1 MSLPPPSYES
11 FDVLI
16 PDYSFE
22 PRAGEERLEYQ
33 RARQPPV
40 QGEDVR
46 PTGVFVNQKD
56 GVTVVLNYQ
65 QDKSTTPVFGRRSNV
80 EGTLLIDAPESVSK
94 ITIKLTGSIETV
106 SPSTGLT
113 LVNVLDQTHTLFD
126 SGDDMAPQSD
136 CSSSLTFSYPLPGT
150 FKHNDQEYL
159 LPPSYYVL
167 LGGQGQTYYA
177 KCTYTFSAMISKT
190 RSRRTAFL
198 GKNKKY
204 NTFVFEFL
212 PRLRP
217 PRPVL
222 KRSLLSTIKECPE
235 EWRQI
240 SYQLIPRSKK
250 SNLEPL
256 TCQVFL
262 FDLLDSEP
270 STNNYPAHQF
280 FLPSIGVFGIRDSIP
295 FHIQI
300 IGSHIDSL
308 AKLRTITDNNIYE
321 NSGPLFRVHF
331 LRQVEINSNGNK
343 SAVHFPLGE
352 AKLLPVPP
360 LEGAI
365 SLSGQ
370 VQQEQRQE
378 NINWEGVICCGLEE
392 KLAPSFNAGIVV
404 ITDFIILELSK
415 SSMSLFQPFKHG
427 HAVRLVSD
435 S

>member
-11 FDVLI
+11 FDVVT

-22 PRAGEERLEYQ
+22 PRAGEERLEYH
-33 RARQPPV
+33 RARQLPV

-56 GVTVVLNYQ
+56 EVTVILNYQ
-65 QDKSTTPVFGRRSNV
+65 EAKSTTPVFGRRSNV

-94 ITIKLTGSIETV
+94 ITIKLTGTIETV

-113 LVNVLDQTHTLFD
+113 SVNVLDQTHTLFN
-126 SGDDMAPQSD
+126 SGDNMAPQSD
-136 CSSSLTFSYPLPGT
+136 CSSSLTFSYPLPST

-235 EWRQI
+235 EWRQV
-240 SYQLIPRSKK
+240 SYQLIPRPKK

-256 TCQVFL
+256 TCQF
-262 FDLLDSEP
+262 FFP
-270 STNNYPAHQF
+270 SV
-280 FLPSIGVFGIRDSIP
+280 GVFGIRDSIP
-295 FHIQI
+295 FHVQI

-308 AKLRTITDNNIYE
+308 AKLQTVTDNNKRELKKVYE

-331 LRQVEINSNGNK
+331 LRQVEINNNGNN

-365 SLSGQ
+365 SLSA
-370 VQQEQRQE
+370 QQERRQE
-378 NINWEGVICCGLEE
+378 NINWEGVIRCELEE

-404 ITDFIILELSK
+404 IADFIILELSK
-415 SSMSLFQPFKHG
+415 SSTSLFQPFKHG

-435 S
+435 SWR

>member
-33 RARQPPV
+33 RARQLPV

-65 QDKSTTPVFGRRSNV
+65 EDKSTTPVFGRRSNV

-106 SPSTGLT
+106 SPSTGMT
-113 LVNVLDQTHTLFD
+113 LVNVLNQTHTLFNT
-126 SGDDMAPQSD
+126 GDNMAPQSD
-136 CSSSLTFSYPLPGT
+136 CSNSLTFSYPLPGT

-159 LPPSYYVL
+159 LPPSYYIL

-204 NTFVFEFL
+204 NTFVLEFL

-240 SYQLIPRSKK
+240 SYQLIPRPKK

-262 FDLLDSEP
+262 FDLLDSES
-270 STNNYPAHQF
+270 STNNYPTHQF
-280 FLPSIGVFGIRDSIP
+280 FLPSVGVFGIRDSIP

-308 AKLRTITDNNIYE
+308 AKLRTVTDNN
-321 NSGPLFRVHF
+321 SPLFRVHF

-404 ITDFIILELSK
+404 ITDFILLELSK
-415 SSMSLFQPFKHG
+415 SNMSLFQPFKHG

-435 S
+435 SWR